1 MDVFLLSFKRFYL
14 FSRIRFKMG
23 KTIRHITLI
32 ITTLCLF
39 SCGGYN
45 KVMKSSDNDLKYEK
59 AMKYYEKEE
68 YYKAYSILETIG
80 SAFRGTEKGE
90 NVVYTIAMSHYKNK
104 DYESAKG
111 YFAAYGRSYPQG
123 KHTEECK
130 FLSGVCLYKASPE
143 VKLDQT
149 VTSEAIDEL
158 LEFTTQYPKSDKLP
172 EALKYLEELQEKLAE
187 KEYLNAKLYYDLGDY
202 MGNNY
207 QSAVVTAT
215 NALKHYPDSK
225 RKEDLYFLILDAK
238 YMQAVKSVEQ
248 KMEDRYRETID
259 EYYNYTGEFPDG
271 KHRKEADKIHEK
283 AQKFINHIES
293 KRTN

>member
-14 FSRIRFKMG
+14 FSRIRFMMG
-23 KTIRHITLI
+23 KTIRHIALI

-45 KVMKSSDNDLKYEK
+45 KVLKSTDNDFKYEK
-59 AMKYYEKEE
+59 AMEYYEKGE
-68 YYKAYSILETIG
+68 YYKAHSILETVG

-104 DYESAKG
+104 DYEIAKS
-111 YFAAYGRSYPQG
+111 YFASYGRSYPQG
-123 KHTEECK
+123 KHAEECK
-130 FLSGVCLYKASPE
+130 FLVGVCLYKVSPE

-149 VTSEAIDEL
+149 STSEAIDEL
-158 LEFTTQYPKSDKLP
+158 LEFTNLYPQSDKVP

-187 KEYLNAKLYYDLGDY
+187 KEYLNAKLYFDLGDY

-215 NALKHYPDSK
+215 NALKHYPETK
-225 RKEDLYFLILDAK
+225 RKEELFFLILESK
-238 YMQAVKSVEQ
+238 YMQAEKSVEK
-248 KMEDRYRETID
+248 KMEDRYRDTID
-259 EYYNYTGEFPDG
+259 EYYNYIGEFPEG
-271 KHRKEADKIHEK
+271 KHRKEADKILEK
-283 AQKFINHIES
+283 SQRYIKHIEE

>member
-1 MDVFLLSFKRFYL
+1 M
-14 FSRIRFKMG
+14 
-23 KTIRHITLI
+23 
-32 ITTLCLF
+32 
-39 SCGGYN
+39 
-45 KVMKSSDNDLKYEK
+45 
-59 AMKYYEKEE
+59 
-68 YYKAYSILETIG
+68 
-80 SAFRGTEKGE
+80 
-90 NVVYTIAMSHYKNK
+90 
-104 DYESAKG
+104 
-111 YFAAYGRSYPQG
+111 
-123 KHTEECK
+123 
-130 FLSGVCLYKASPE
+130 
-143 VKLDQT
+143 
-149 VTSEAIDEL
+149 
-158 LEFTTQYPKSDKLP
+158 EFTTQYPKSDKLP

-271 KHRKEADKIHEK
+271 KHRKEADKILEK
-283 AQKFINHIES
+283 SQKFINHIES